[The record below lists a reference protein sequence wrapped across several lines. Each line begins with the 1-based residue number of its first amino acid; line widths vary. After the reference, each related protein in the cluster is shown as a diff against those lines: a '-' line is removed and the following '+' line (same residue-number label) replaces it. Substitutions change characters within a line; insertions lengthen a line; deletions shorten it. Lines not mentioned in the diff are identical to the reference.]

1 MKYQNLFFVQ
11 NLTDDDKKLQE
22 LFDESNPGQIFDHI
36 MERYINPRRDS
47 FVEYETSDKTFAG
60 ESDLIYQFG
69 DYDLIIN
76 HRLYYVGLQK
86 RIEEDSILKKEMGRM
101 KSEAMILDRKIEKM
115 RQCLT
120 AHEVPKDIQR
130 AFGSLIRTVT
140 NLTSVTVVDG
150 MLMFNVPFPGK
161 SGVELH
167 LDLELYTEEQDFKV
181 VESYQGT
188 DKIIYSTEQ

>member
-1 MKYQNLFFVQ
+1 MKYQKLFFVQ

-36 MERYINPRRDS
+36 MERYINPREGS

-69 DYDLIIN
+69 DYELILN

-86 RIEEDSILKKEMGRM
+86 RIKEDSILKKEMGRM
-101 KSEAMILDRKIEKM
+101 KSEAMVLDRKIEKM
-115 RQCLT
+115 RQCLN
-120 AHEVPKDIQR
+120 AHEIPKDIQR
-130 AFGSLIRTVT
+130 AFASTVRVVF
-140 NLTSVTVVDG
+140 NNAWSSVVGGKVVYKIPIPNRYG
-150 MLMFNVPFPGK
+150 M
-161 SGVELH
+161 ELK
-167 LDLELYTEEQDFKV
+167 LELDPSSSEQDFQI

-188 DKIIYSTEQ
+188 NKIIYGA